1 MSYLTTQGNT
11 PFKVGK
17 FLNEKIK
24 EVRETLD
31 KDTFGAATL
40 RVILRVLLIYI
51 LVWFI
56 QRMAGSP

>member
-1 MSYLTTQGNT
+1 
-11 PFKVGK
+11 
-17 FLNEKIK
+17 LNEKIK